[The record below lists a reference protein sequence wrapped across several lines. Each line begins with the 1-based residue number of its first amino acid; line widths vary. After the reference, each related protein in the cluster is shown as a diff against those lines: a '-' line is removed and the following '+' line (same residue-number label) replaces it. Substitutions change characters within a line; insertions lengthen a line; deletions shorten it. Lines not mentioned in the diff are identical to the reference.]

1 MVRFPPVSREVSRN
15 VAVSPVAELTIVGG
29 IRTLYYTHGMALGHR
44 TKSPRS
50 SEKTPELESTRR
62 RILDHARE
70 AFNARGVGAV
80 GVRDLARE
88 LDLSPGN
95 LSYHFPTKE
104 ALIAALVEESH
115 ATNNAVTTPFAS
127 SSASAAGSASAADF
141 DFIAL
146 NRVIRDI
153 MQRDVDHRWFTR
165 DAAGLILS
173 LPTLR
178 RQHNTMQRAR
188 EQRVDRIIAHLIEA
202 DMLDAERTKEDHPLL
217 KLQILTQ
224 IFFWVPAALLAAPDG
239 DPADRLDLHA
249 RSTLALFLAYATPAG
264 KRQLLPLVSWKKK
277 KG

>member
-1 MVRFPPVSREVSRN
+1 MQR
-15 VAVSPVAELTIVGG
+15 
-29 IRTLYYTHGMALGHR
+29 MALGHR
-44 TKSPRS
+44 TKLQKSP
-50 SEKTPELESTRR
+50 EKAPELESTTRR

-70 AFNARGVGAV
+70 AFNLRGVGAV
-80 GVRDLARE
+80 GVRDLARA

-127 SSASAAGSASAADF
+127 ASDF

-178 RQHNTMQRAR
+178 KQHDTMQRAR

-202 DMLDAERTKEDHPLL
+202 DMLDAERTKEDQPLL
-217 KLQILTQ
+217 RLQVLTQ

-249 RSTLALFLAYATPAG
+249 RSALALFLAYTTPAG